1 MSSLSPRAQ
10 RAVPGLSPRAQRA
23 VPGLLASAHLV
34 VAPHFPSITL
44 PPLLNHQCS
53 TRQLEEGEVLQTE
66 CRRLGEVGGKTSR
79 HLGVVVEGLGE
90 EKAVMINNKLQEAAT
105 VDPLDPTV
113 LTGRPALSGST
124 PHLPSG
130 MLKNPLTQ
138 RLRAT
143 LPGWESLY
151 NSTTSCCQDSTV
163 HLNGLMR
170 KVNSGAEQS
179 RWTVTCL
186 KSLNLWQCLWC
197 G

>member
-1 MSSLSPRAQ
+1 M
-10 RAVPGLSPRAQRA
+10 
-23 VPGLLASAHLV
+23 
-34 VAPHFPSITL
+34 
-44 PPLLNHQCS
+44 
-53 TRQLEEGEVLQTE
+53 LQTE

-143 LPGWESLY
+143 LPGWE
-151 NSTTSCCQDSTV
+151 TSS
-163 HLNGLMR
+163 
-170 KVNSGAEQS
+170 SGKGTMSGPAGRFWDAWE
-179 RWTVTCL
+179 RAP
-186 KSLNLWQCLWC
+186 
-197 G
+197 GI